1 MKVTQPKTT
10 VSFQDYNWLKQ
21 ETIKQGEEIATINAR
36 LDKKHENILE
46 IRQDEAEK
54 RKRDEY
60 FIENMSKI
68 SAVLDR
74 LNRDV
79 SDNKKNID
87 SLQKELNFVNTISKS
102 IDSLQLDIKQ
112 LQEDVD
118 CLKQESNSHAGATG
132 AVKYFIYLLFALI
145 GFMISYGLRIGY

>member
-1 MKVTQPKTT
+1 MKMTQPKTT
-10 VSFQDYNWLKQ
+10 VSLQDYNWLKQ

-36 LDKKHENILE
+36 LDKKHEDILE

-87 SLQKELNFVNTISKS
+87 SLQKELNFVNTVSKS

-118 CLKQESNSHAGATG
+118 CLKQESNAHNGATG
-132 AVKYFIYLLFALI
+132 AVKYLIYLLFAII
-145 GFMISYGLRIGY
+145 GFMISYGLRIR